1 MDITLDTIKK
11 HPAVRAYIQKS
22 DQSLLAMGFT
32 EHSFAHVT
40 RVAATARHIL
50 AETGHSE
57 REGELAAI
65 AGYLHDIGNMINRKG
80 HETSGA
86 LMAFQL
92 LTDMGMKE
100 EEIATIT
107 TAIGN
112 HDESTAF
119 PVNDVAAALII
130 ADKSDVR
137 RSRVR
142 DKDTIAFDIHDRVNY
157 AVTSSLITVDKAQGE
172 ILLSLVIDI
181 EASPLSEYFE
191 IFLSRMILCRKAA
204 ERLGHQF
211 GLIINDQRMM

>member
-1 MDITLDTIKK
+1 
-11 HPAVRAYIQKS
+11 
-22 DQSLLAMGFT
+22 
-32 EHSFAHVT
+32 
-40 RVAATARHIL
+40 
-50 AETGHSE
+50 
-57 REGELAAI
+57 
-65 AGYLHDIGNMINRKG
+65 
-80 HETSGA
+80 
-86 LMAFQL
+86 QL
-92 LTDMGMKE
+92 LTGMSMKE